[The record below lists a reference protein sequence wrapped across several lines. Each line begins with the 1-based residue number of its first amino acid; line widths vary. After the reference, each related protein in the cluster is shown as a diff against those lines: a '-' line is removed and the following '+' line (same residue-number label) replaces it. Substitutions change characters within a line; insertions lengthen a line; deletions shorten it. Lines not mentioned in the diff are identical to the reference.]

1 LWLTILTRT
10 NYISIVL
17 EIPACSPPKHDQYSR
32 HALCAQKR
40 FYALA
45 NLWDADLALRSV
57 GIQGLSHLRKMIVGN
72 LAKPILWNVQ
82 LDALL
87 DYLVAPWPK
96 KNPHP
101 VQQPAS
107 CMLRSIL
114 RLLLSLSIS
123 YLIKVVE

>member
-1 LWLTILTRT
+1 
-10 NYISIVL
+10 V
-17 EIPACSPPKHDQYSR
+17 
-32 HALCAQKR
+32 
-40 FYALA
+40 
-45 NLWDADLALRSV
+45 DLALRSV
-57 GIQGLSHLRKMIVGN
+57 GIQVLSHLRKTSVGN

-82 LDALL
+82 LDVLL

-96 KNPHP
+96 KNLHP
-101 VQQPAS
+101 VQPLAS